1 MSGVNSVEAVK
12 RKIRVLQQQ
21 ADDAEERA
29 ESLQRRVEEE
39 KRTREQVKD
48 VSRYIP
54 VLFTTLYIALYE
66 CTNLPFTMVFNCV
79 LF

>member
-39 KRTREQVKD
+39 KRTREQVKAM
-48 VSRYIP
+48 SRRRPDFIHNSVYY
-54 VLFTTLYIALYE
+54 TL
-66 CTNLPFTMVFNCV
+66 
-79 LF
+79 

>member
-48 VSRYIP
+48 MD
-54 VLFTTLYIALYE
+54 LCTLLLCILHFV
-66 CTNLPFTMVFNCV
+66 TWLIWPT
-79 LF
+79 